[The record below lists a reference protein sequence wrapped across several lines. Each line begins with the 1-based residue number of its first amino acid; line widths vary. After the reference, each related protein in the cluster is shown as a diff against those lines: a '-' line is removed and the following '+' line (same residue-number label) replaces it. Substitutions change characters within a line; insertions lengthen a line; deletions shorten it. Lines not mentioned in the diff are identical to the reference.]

1 LGPDVELADD
11 RLAAALESLLLVAG
25 GPVTVNALASA
36 VQQPRS
42 RVLSMLRRLGDSLKG
57 GIRLQI
63 HDGEAQLVTAP
74 ENVEVVQRFLGT
86 AKVPALSRSALEA
99 LTIVAYRQ
107 PVTRPE
113 VEAIRGVNSERA
125 LQTLVARGLIEE
137 RGRRETI
144 GRPVEFGTTMGFLE
158 YFGLTSLEDLP
169 PIKTSDP
176 QYADAEI
183 LGMRSS
189 PDAPAAASAENP

>member
-1 LGPDVELADD
+1 MSV
-11 RLAAALESLLLVAG
+11 
-25 GPVTVNALASA
+25 
-36 VQQPRS
+36 
-42 RVLSMLRRLGDSLKG
+42 LRRLGDSLQG

-63 HDGEAQLVTAP
+63 HRGEAQLVTAP

-99 LTIVAYRQ
+99 LTVVAYHQ

-125 LQTLVARGLIEE
+125 LQTLVARGLIDE
-137 RGRRETI
+137 RGRRESI
-144 GRPVEFGTTMGFLE
+144 GRPMEFGTTMGFLE
-158 YFGLTSLEDLP
+158 YFGLTSLADLP
-169 PIKTSDP
+169 PIDTSVTEHV
-176 QYADAEI
+176 DAEI

-189 PDAPAAASAENP
+189 LDTSAAIPTENP

>member
-1 LGPDVELADD
+1 LEPDLEPAED
-11 RLAAALESLLLVAG
+11 RLASALVSLLLVAG

-36 VQQPRS
+36 VQQPS
-42 RVLSMLRRLGDSLKG
+42 MRVLSMLRRLGDSLRG

-74 ENVEVVQRFLGT
+74 ENVEVVQRFLGM

-99 LTIVAYRQ
+99 LTVVAYRQ

-144 GRPVEFGTTMGFLE
+144 GRPIEFGTTMGFLE
-158 YFGLTSLEDLP
+158 YFGLASLDDLP
-169 PIKTSDP
+169 PIESAAS

-189 PDAPAAASAENP
+189 PHASTAALTDDP

>member
-1 LGPDVELADD
+1 MGPESELVDE
-11 RLAAALESLLLVAG
+11 RLASALESLLLVAG
-25 GPVTVNALASA
+25 GPVSVHALASA
-36 VQQPRS
+36 VQQPQI
-42 RVLSMLRRLGDSLKG
+42 RVLSMLRRIGACLLG

-74 ENVEVVQRFLGT
+74 ENVDVVQRFLGT

-125 LQTLVARGLIEE
+125 LHTLVARGLIEE

-144 GRPVEFGTTMGFLE
+144 GRPIEFGTTMGFLE
-158 YFGLTSLEDLP
+158 YFGLTSLDDLP
-169 PIKTSDP
+169 PIPTAAS
-176 QYADAEI
+176 QQADAEI

-189 PDAPAAASAENP
+189 PDASAAAPADDP